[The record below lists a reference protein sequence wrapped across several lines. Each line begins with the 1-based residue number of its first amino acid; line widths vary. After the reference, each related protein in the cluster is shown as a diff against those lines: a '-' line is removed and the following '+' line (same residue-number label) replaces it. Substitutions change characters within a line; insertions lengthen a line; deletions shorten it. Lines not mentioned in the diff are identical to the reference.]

1 MTMRFLLRSET
12 DSNSDSTA
20 STVTNL
26 FYELANAPEFTRLL
40 QSEID
45 SAKEPTYQELSQMK
59 LLNAAIDE
67 AMRLHPAIP
76 SGMQRVT
83 PQKGVMIDDIY
94 IPGDCLVQIPLYS
107 VFRGMYLIRLFLPVT
122 SKS

>member
-1 MTMRFLLRSET
+1 M
-12 DSNSDSTA
+12 
-20 STVTNL
+20 
-26 FYELANAPEFTRLL
+26 
-40 QSEID
+40 I
-45 SAKEPTYQELSQMK
+45 KEPTYQELSQMK

-67 AMRLHPAIP
+67 TMRLHPAIP

-83 PQKGVMIDDIY
+83 PQKGVMIDEIY

-107 VFRGMYLIRLFLPVT
+107 VFRGTYLIRPFRAVT